1 MKYLTVFLIFNLHIF
16 STAYA
21 QSDSLTVN
29 EIRNKFKSFKYSE
42 VISET
47 DDFVSGTKA
56 ISKNALLEILELR
69 AISFYSLG
77 NIKSSLSAFI
87 KILEIDPG
95 FQLNTQTTS
104 PKIIE
109 FFEEI
114 RANFR
119 QDFETQQQPGDF
131 IKPEST
137 TGKENSPNPK
147 DNFNSAVFKSILLP
161 GWGHLSRGSKTK
173 GLVIGALGLGGLS
186 SALYFTFDAHSK
198 EEAYLNETNRSLIQ
212 PRYNEFNAAY
222 KKRNAFIIAYAVV
235 WLYTQID
242 LLYFTNHS
250 HSPELNSAYLPALR
264 FDSKS
269 KEFMVHFSFAL

>member
-1 MKYLTVFLIFNLHIF
+1 MKYMTAFLIFTFHIF

-47 DDFVSGTKA
+47 EDFVSDTKA
-56 ISKNALLEILELR
+56 ISKKALLEILELR
-69 AISFYSLG
+69 AISFYSMG
-77 NIKSSLSAFI
+77 NIKSSLSTFI
-87 KILEIDPG
+87 KILEIDTD
-95 FQLNTQTTS
+95 FQLNLQTTS

-114 RANFR
+114 RTNFR
-119 QDFETQQQPGDF
+119 QDSQTPQQPSDL
-131 IKPEST
+131 KEPKST
-137 TGKENSPNPK
+137 TRKENSPNPK
-147 DNFNSAVFKSILLP
+147 DNFNSAILKSILLP

-173 GLVIGALGLGGLS
+173 GLVIGALGLGSLS
-186 SALYFTFDAHSK
+186 SAIYFTIDAHSK

-212 PRYNEFNAAY
+212 SRYAKFNAAY
-222 KKRNAFIIAYAVV
+222 KKRNAFIVAYAVI

-242 LLYFTNHS
+242 LLYFTDHS
-250 HSPELNSAYLPALR
+250 QSPELNSANLPTLQ

-269 KEFMVHFSFAL
+269 NFMVRFSFAL